1 MTALSGKRALVT
13 GGGSGIGRATCL
25 ALAAAGAEVAVNDL
39 GLAAAQATCDL
50 ITGQG
55 GRAFPLVG
63 SVADPADVRRFFA
76 ELDDHPGALDILV
89 NNAGISGNKPTL
101 EITDEEWRRVV
112 SINQDGIFYCAR
124 EAGRRMRDQGG
135 GAIVNIGSIYSIVAA
150 PNRLSY
156 CATKAA
162 VGMMTKSLALE
173 WAEYGIRVNCV
184 APGYADTPLIHQL
197 AAEGR
202 VDVAA
207 LQRRT
212 PQKRLAL
219 LEEIADA
226 VLYLCEPRAAHITGH
241 ILAVDGGWTAN
252 GYL

>member
-1 MTALSGKRALVT
+1 MTTLRDKRALIT
-13 GGGSGIGRATCL
+13 GGGSGIGQATCI
-25 ALAAAGAEVAVNDL
+25 ALAQAGAEVAVNDISET
-39 GLAAAQATCDL
+39 AARATCER
-50 ITGQG
+50 IIAFG
-55 GRAFPLVG
+55 GKAFPLVG
-63 SVADPADVRRFFA
+63 SVADPGDVRRFFA
-76 ELDDHPGALDILV
+76 VLDVRAEGLDILV

-101 EITDEEWRRVV
+101 DITDDEWRRVM
-112 SINQDGIFYCAR
+112 SINQDGVFYCAR
-124 EAGRRMRDQGG
+124 EAARRMRDKG
-135 GAIVNIGSIYSIVAA
+135 GAIVNIGSIYSTVAA

-173 WAEYGIRVNCV
+173 WAPYGIRVNCV
-184 APGYADTPLIHQL
+184 APGYADTPLMHQL

-207 LQRRT
+207 LIERT

-219 LEEIADA
+219 LSEIADS
-226 VLYLCEPRAAHITGH
+226 VLYLCEERSAHITGH